1 MTLVQVA
8 YSSGRDRDLRWR
20 VEERVSASGH
30 LHDLRADLDANR
42 TWLSF
47 SAPDDDIEAVLR
59 AVLDMVLDRID
70 LQRHSGSHP
79 RIGAVD
85 DLRIIGNLDAAHLAA
100 SLAEQYEIPIFLTG
114 QSRHRLTESDLQV
127 LRHRGFGGL
136 MEELP
141 SPDFG
146 PEQIHPHLGVLPMGR
161 WRFYLATQI
170 RIAESALDGA
180 ARLAQEVGQYVE
192 LENERFQG
200 VVAHA
205 YARPAFGDTVL
216 HLEFHEPED
225 APPDPVLKW
234 IHVRSEGM
242 RKAVISME
250 MVGAVRPTDLISTR
264 LAPVRSRQVMW
275 Q

>member
-1 MTLVQVA
+1 MTLIQVA

-20 VEERVSASGH
+20 VEEAVAQGGR

-47 SAPDDDIEAVLR
+47 SAPDDDVEAVLR
-59 AVLDMVLDRID
+59 RVIDLVLDRID
-70 LQRHSGSHP
+70 LRRHAGSHA

-85 DLRIIGNLDAAHLAA
+85 DLRIIGNLEVSPLAA
-100 SLAEQYEIPIFLTG
+100 SLAETLQIPIYLTG
-114 QSRHRLTESDLQV
+114 QSRHRLTEEDL
-127 LRHRGFGGL
+127 LAARHRGFGGL
-136 MEELP
+136 MAELP
-141 SPDFG
+141 PPDFG
-146 PEQIHPHLGVLPMGR
+146 PSEVHPHLGVMPMGR
-161 WRFYLATQI
+161 WRFYLTAHV

-200 VVAHA
+200 VVAYA

-216 HLEFHEPED
+216 AVEFREPEL

-242 RKAVISME
+242 RKAVLSIE